1 MHARESQSLLAAGDD
16 DDFAGE
22 IREVVG
28 GVELFGPE

>member
-1 MHARESQSLLAAGDD
+1 MYARAESLLAAGDD